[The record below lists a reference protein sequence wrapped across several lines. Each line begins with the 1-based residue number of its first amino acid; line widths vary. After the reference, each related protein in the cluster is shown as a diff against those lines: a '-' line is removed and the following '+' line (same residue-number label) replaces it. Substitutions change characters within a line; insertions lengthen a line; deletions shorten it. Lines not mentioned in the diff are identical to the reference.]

1 MKPLLFALAL
11 TGLPILGST
20 SISYAA
26 PKPATAIPATPPVP
40 KAGAPVAAA
49 TAPAT
54 PGNGVAADVNGE
66 KIMLADLNRQI
77 DDIKASEP
85 ALQTNSPEATT
96 AISNLRAQM
105 LDDLITRKL
114 LNQEARRRHIITKPE
129 DVDALIEQ
137 TKKQFKTPAEF
148 SAWLKDRGVSVSEL
162 NNVLTDEVSM
172 DELTT
177 QITSDV
183 TVSDADLATYYRAN
197 PDQFTVPA
205 AVKVRHILLAVNPS
219 SSAADKAAVRK
230 RAQSLVDQ
238 LKKGADFATLAKSN
252 SDDIGTKDDGG
263 LLPIFEHGRMEKSF
277 EDAAFG
283 GKKGDIVGPIE
294 TGYGMHI
301 IKIEEILPQKI
312 VELKDVKDDPRLKA
326 LILRDKKQDK
336 FDAFVAG
343 LKANAKINKYV

>member
-11 TGLPILGST
+11 TGLPLLSST

-26 PKPATAIPATPPVP
+26 PKPATAPATPPAP
-40 KAGAPVAAA
+40 KAGVAP
-49 TAPAT
+49 APAT
-54 PGNGVAADVNGE
+54 ATPSNGVAADVNGD

-85 ALQTNSPEATT
+85 SLQTNSADATQ
-96 AISNLRAQM
+96 ALSNIRSQM
-105 LDDLITRKL
+105 LDDLIVRKL
-114 LNQEARRRHIITKPE
+114 LSQEARRRNITTKPA

-148 SAWLKDRGVSVSEL
+148 NAWLADRGVSAGEL
-162 NNVLTDEVSM
+162 RTVLTEEVSM
-172 DELTT
+172 DELTA

-183 TVSDADLATYYRAN
+183 TVSDDDMATYYRAN
-197 PDQFTVPA
+197 PDQFTVQP

-219 SSAADKAAVRK
+219 ASAADKEAVRK
-230 RAQSLVDQ
+230 RAQNLVAQ

-263 LLPIFEHGRMEKSF
+263 LLPIFERGRMEKPF

-301 IKIEEILPQKI
+301 IKIEEVLPQKI
-312 VELKDVKDDPRLKA
+312 IELKDVKDDPRLKA
-326 LILRDKKQDK
+326 LILRAKKQDK

-343 LKANAKINKYV
+343 LKASAKINKYV

>member
-11 TGLPILGST
+11 TGLPLLGST

-26 PKPATAIPATPPVP
+26 PKTVMAPSTPPVS
-40 KAGAPVAAA
+40 KAGAVAAA
-49 TAPAT
+49 AAT
-54 PGNGVAADVNGE
+54 PSGGVAADVNGE

-85 ALQTNSPEATT
+85 SLQTNSADATK
-96 AISNLRAQM
+96 ALSNIRSQM

-114 LNQEARRRHIITKPE
+114 LNQEAHRRHIVTKPE
-129 DVDALIEQ
+129 DVDALVDQ
-137 TKKQFKTPAEF
+137 TKKQFKTTAEF
-148 SAWLKDRGVSVSEL
+148 NAWLKERGVSISEL

-177 QITSDV
+177 QVTSDV
-183 TVSDADLATYYRAN
+183 TVSDADIATYYRAN
-197 PDQFTVPA
+197 PDQFTVQA
-205 AVKVRHILLAVNPS
+205 AVKVSHILLAVNPS
-219 SSAADKAAVRK
+219 ASVADKEAVRK
-230 RAQSLVDQ
+230 RAQNLVAQ
-238 LKKGADFATLAKSN
+238 LKKGADFATLAKAN
-252 SDDIGTKDDGG
+252 SDDIGTKDNGG

-301 IKIEEILPQKI
+301 IKIEEVLPEKI
-312 VELKDVKDDPRLKA
+312 VEIKDVKDDPRLKA
-326 LILRDKKQDK
+326 LILRDKKQTK
-336 FDAFVAG
+336 FDAFVAE
-343 LKANAKINKYV
+343 LKASAKINKYV

>member
-26 PKPATAIPATPPVP
+26 PKTVKAPVIPPVP

-49 TAPAT
+49 AAPAT
-54 PGNGVAADVNGE
+54 PSNGVAADVNGE

-77 DDIKASEP
+77 DDIRASEP
-85 ALQTNSPEATT
+85 SLQTNSADATK
-96 AISNLRAQM
+96 ALSNIRSQM

-129 DVDALIEQ
+129 DVDALIDQ
-137 TKKQFKTPAEF
+137 TKKQFKTTAEF
-148 SAWLKDRGVSVSEL
+148 NSWLKDRGVSISEL

-177 QITSDV
+177 QVTSDV
-183 TVSDADLATYYRAN
+183 TISDADIATYYRAN
-197 PDQFTVPA
+197 QDQFTVQP
-205 AVKVRHILLAVNPS
+205 AVKVRHILLAINPS
-219 SSAADKAAVRK
+219 ATAADKDVVRK
-230 RAQSLVDQ
+230 RAQNLVAQ
-238 LKKGADFATLAKSN
+238 LKKGADFATLAKAN
-252 SDDIGTKDDGG
+252 SDDIGTKDNGG
-263 LLPIFEHGRMEKSF
+263 LLPIFERGRMEKAF

-283 GKKGDIVGPIE
+283 GKQGDIVGPIE

-301 IKIEEILPQKI
+301 IKIEEVLPQKI
-312 VELKDVKDDPRLKA
+312 IELKDVKDDPRLKA

-343 LKANAKINKYV
+343 LKASAKINKYV